1 MSNTATAVPETRLR
15 GRAKNSQTREIISR
29 FMKNK
34 VAVAGFFI
42 ILLLVFCALFPSL
55 IAPYSYE
62 TMSTGPSFANP
73 SAEHLFGTDEFGRD
87 IFSRVIYGTRTSL
100 AIGLL
105 SVLIACVLGTILG
118 CISGYY
124 GNLTDNLIM
133 RAVDILLAIPNL
145 MLAISIVAALGRSQ
159 TNLILALGIGAT
171 GGFARVVRGQIL
183 TVKEQEYIEVARAI
197 GASDFRIIFC
207 HILPNSLAPI
217 IVQISISVGS
227 SILGAAG
234 MSFIGLGIAPPNPEW
249 GAMLS
254 AGRSF
259 FRDHWFV
266 ETFPGL
272 AIMLA
277 VFAFNLFGD
286 GLRDALDPRLKT

>member
-1 MSNTATAVPETRLR
+1 MSNAATAVPETRLR

-171 GGFARVVRGQIL
+171 GGFARVVRGQTL

-207 HILPNSLAPI
+207 HILPNCLAPI

>member
-1 MSNTATAVPETRLR
+1 MSNAATAVPETRLR

-207 HILPNSLAPI
+207 HILPNCLAPI

-272 AIMLA
+272 AILLA

>member
-1 MSNTATAVPETRLR
+1 MSNAATAVPETRLR

-124 GNLTDNLIM
+124 GNLTDNPIM

-207 HILPNSLAPI
+207 HILPNCLAPI

>member
-1 MSNTATAVPETRLR
+1 MSNAATAVPETRLR

-171 GGFARVVRGQIL
+171 GGFARVVRGLIL

-207 HILPNSLAPI
+207 HILPNCLAPI

>member
-1 MSNTATAVPETRLR
+1 MSNAATAVPETRLR

-42 ILLLVFCALFPSL
+42 ILLLVFCPLFPSL

-207 HILPNSLAPI
+207 HILPNCLAPI

>member
-1 MSNTATAVPETRLR
+1 MSNAATAVPETRLR

-207 HILPNSLAPI
+207 HILPNCLAPI

-272 AIMLA
+272 ASMLA

>member
-207 HILPNSLAPI
+207 HILPNCLAPI

>member
-1 MSNTATAVPETRLR
+1 MSNAATAVPETRLR

-34 VAVAGFFI
+34 VSVAGFFI

-207 HILPNSLAPI
+207 HILPNCLAPI

>member
-1 MSNTATAVPETRLR
+1 MSNAATAVPETRLR

-207 HILPNSLAPI
+207 HILPNCLAPI

-234 MSFIGLGIAPPNPEW
+234 MSFIGLGIAPTNPEW

>member
-1 MSNTATAVPETRLR
+1 MSNAATAVPETRLR

-207 HILPNSLAPI
+207 HILPNCLAPI

-249 GAMLS
+249 GALLS

>member
-1 MSNTATAVPETRLR
+1 MSNAATAVPETRLR

-207 HILPNSLAPI
+207 HILPNCLAPI

-227 SILGAAG
+227 SILGAG
-234 MSFIGLGIAPPNPEW
+234 RVSFIGLGIAPPNPEW

>member
-1 MSNTATAVPETRLR
+1 MSNAATAVPETRLR
-15 GRAKNSQTREIISR
+15 GKAKNSQTREIISR

-207 HILPNSLAPI
+207 HILPNCLAPI

>member
-1 MSNTATAVPETRLR
+1 MSDATTAVPETRLR
-15 GRAKNSQTREIISR
+15 GRSKNSQTREIISR

-62 TMSTGPSFANP
+62 TMSTGPSFASP

-124 GNLTDNLIM
+124 GNLADNLIM

-197 GASDFRIIFC
+197 GASDLRIIFC
-207 HILPNSLAPI
+207 HILPNCLAPI

>member
-1 MSNTATAVPETRLR
+1 MSNAATAVPETRLR

-34 VAVAGFFI
+34 VSVAGFFI
-42 ILLLVFCALFPSL
+42 ILLLVFFALFPSL

-207 HILPNSLAPI
+207 HILPNCLAPI

>member
-1 MSNTATAVPETRLR
+1 MSNAATAVPETRLR

-159 TNLILALGIGAT
+159 TYLILALGIGAT

-207 HILPNSLAPI
+207 HILPNCLAPI

>member
-1 MSNTATAVPETRLR
+1 MSNAATAVPETRLR

-145 MLAISIVAALGRSQ
+145 MLAITIVAALGRSQ

-207 HILPNSLAPI
+207 HILPNCLAPI

>member
-1 MSNTATAVPETRLR
+1 MSNAATAVPETRLR

-145 MLAISIVAALGRSQ
+145 MLAISLVAALGRSQ

-207 HILPNSLAPI
+207 HILPNCLAPI

>member
-1 MSNTATAVPETRLR
+1 MSNAATAVPETRLR

-29 FMKNK
+29 FMK

-207 HILPNSLAPI
+207 HILPNCLAPI

>member
-1 MSNTATAVPETRLR
+1 MSNAATAVPETRLR

-105 SVLIACVLGTILG
+105 SVLISCVLVAILC
-118 CISGYY
+118 CISGFYVY
-124 GNLTDNLIM
+124 RHDNLLL

-207 HILPNSLAPI
+207 HILPNCLAPI

>member
-1 MSNTATAVPETRLR
+1 MSNAATAVPETRLR

-207 HILPNSLAPI
+207 HILPNCLAPI

-266 ETFPGL
+266 ETFPCL

>member
-1 MSNTATAVPETRLR
+1 MSNAATAVPETRLR
-15 GRAKNSQTREIISR
+15 DRAKNSQTREIISR

-124 GNLTDNLIM
+124 GNLTDNLSM

-207 HILPNSLAPI
+207 HILPNCLAPI

>member
-1 MSNTATAVPETRLR
+1 MSNAATAVPETRLR

-73 SAEHLFGTDEFGRD
+73 RAEHLFGTDEFGRD

-207 HILPNSLAPI
+207 HILPNCLAPI

>member
-1 MSNTATAVPETRLR
+1 MSNAATAVPETRLR

-73 SAEHLFGTDEFGRD
+73 SAEHLYGTDEFGRD

-207 HILPNSLAPI
+207 HILPNCLAPI

>member
-1 MSNTATAVPETRLR
+1 MSNAATAVPETRLR

-171 GGFARVVRGQIL
+171 GGPWTDPYRQGTGVHRGG
-183 TVKEQEYIEVARAI
+183 TR
-197 GASDFRIIFC
+197 
-207 HILPNSLAPI
+207 H
-217 IVQISISVGS
+217 
-227 SILGAAG
+227 
-234 MSFIGLGIAPPNPEW
+234 
-249 GAMLS
+249 
-254 AGRSF
+254 RS
-259 FRDHWFV
+259 
-266 ETFPGL
+266 
-272 AIMLA
+272 
-277 VFAFNLFGD
+277 
-286 GLRDALDPRLKT
+286 

>member
-1 MSNTATAVPETRLR
+1 MSNAATAVPETRLR

-207 HILPNSLAPI
+207 HILPSCLAPI

>member
-1 MSNTATAVPETRLR
+1 
-15 GRAKNSQTREIISR
+15 
-29 FMKNK
+29 
-34 VAVAGFFI
+34 
-42 ILLLVFCALFPSL
+42 
-55 IAPYSYE
+55 
-62 TMSTGPSFANP
+62 
-73 SAEHLFGTDEFGRD
+73 
-87 IFSRVIYGTRTSL
+87 
-100 AIGLL
+100 
-105 SVLIACVLGTILG
+105 
-118 CISGYY
+118 
-124 GNLTDNLIM
+124 
-133 RAVDILLAIPNL
+133 

-207 HILPNSLAPI
+207 HILPNCLAPI

>member
-1 MSNTATAVPETRLR
+1 MSNAATAVPETRLR

-207 HILPNSLAPI
+207 HILPNCLAPI

-259 FRDHWFV
+259 FRDHWVV

>member
-1 MSNTATAVPETRLR
+1 MSNAATAVPETRLR
-15 GRAKNSQTREIISR
+15 DRAKNSQTREIISR

-207 HILPNSLAPI
+207 HILPNCLAPI

-277 VFAFNLFGD
+277 VIAFNLFGD

>member
-1 MSNTATAVPETRLR
+1 MSNAATAVPETRLR

-145 MLAISIVAALGRSQ
+145 MLAISIVAAL
-159 TNLILALGIGAT
+159 AA
-171 GGFARVVRGQIL
+171 ARP
-183 TVKEQEYIEVARAI
+183 T
-197 GASDFRIIFC
+197 
-207 HILPNSLAPI
+207 
-217 IVQISISVGS
+217 
-227 SILGAAG
+227 
-234 MSFIGLGIAPPNPEW
+234 
-249 GAMLS
+249 
-254 AGRSF
+254 
-259 FRDHWFV
+259 
-266 ETFPGL
+266 
-272 AIMLA
+272 
-277 VFAFNLFGD
+277 
-286 GLRDALDPRLKT
+286 

>member
-1 MSNTATAVPETRLR
+1 MSNAATAVPETRLR
-15 GRAKNSQTREIISR
+15 DRAKNSQTREIISR

-207 HILPNSLAPI
+207 HILPNCLAPI

-277 VFAFNLFGD
+277 VFAFHLFGD

>member
-1 MSNTATAVPETRLR
+1 MSNAATAVPETRLR

-207 HILPNSLAPI
+207 HILPNCLALI

-234 MSFIGLGIAPPNPEW
+234 MSCIGLGIAPPNPEW

>member
-1 MSNTATAVPETRLR
+1 MSNAATAVPETRLR

-207 HILPNSLAPI
+207 HILPNCLAPI

-254 AGRSF
+254 GGRNYL
-259 FRDHWFV
+259 RDALHL
-266 ETFPGL
+266 TLFPGL
-272 AIMLA
+272 AIVITILA
-277 VFAFNLFGD
+277 LNLLGD
-286 GLRDALDPRLKT
+286 GLRDALDPRLKR

>member
-124 GNLTDNLIM
+124 GNLTDNLLM
-133 RAVDILLAIPNL
+133 RAVDILLAIPNS
-145 MLAISIVAALGRSQ
+145 MLAISSVAALGRSQ

-207 HILPNSLAPI
+207 HILPNCLAPI

>member
-1 MSNTATAVPETRLR
+1 MSNAATAVPETRLR

-197 GASDFRIIFC
+197 GASDSRIIFC
-207 HILPNSLAPI
+207 HILPNCLAPI

>member
-1 MSNTATAVPETRLR
+1 MSSQSAVTAETDLTRPR
-15 GRAKNSQTREIISR
+15 RNSQTREIIAR

-42 ILLLVFCALFPSL
+42 IVFLLFCALFPSVL
-55 IAPYSYE
+55 APYSYE
-62 TMSTGPSFANP
+62 TMSTGPSFTP
-73 SAEHLFGTDEFGRD
+73 PCAEHLFGTDEFGRD

-105 SVLIACVLGTILG
+105 SVLLACVLGTILG

-124 GNLTDNLIM
+124 GSMADNLIM
-133 RAVDILLAIPNL
+133 RAVDVLLAIPNL

-197 GASDFRIIFC
+197 GASDFRIIFR
-207 HILPNSLAPI
+207 HILPNCLAPI

-259 FRDHWFV
+259 FRDHWYV

>member
-1 MSNTATAVPETRLR
+1 MSNAATAVPETRLR

-207 HILPNSLAPI
+207 HILPNCLAPI
-217 IVQISISVGS
+217 IVQISIRVGS

>member
-1 MSNTATAVPETRLR
+1 MSNAATAVPETRLR

-73 SAEHLFGTDEFGRD
+73 SAEHLFGTDEFDRD

-207 HILPNSLAPI
+207 HILPNCLAPI